1 MTEGRTFRRPPSSPG
16 HEWMDPAGPRPTA
29 PAGFYFFL
37 MQAPA
42 RQDLRRSR
50 PARICLFYRTGW
62 NRNPNKRGPVADAVK
77 PPPGDAASRP
87 D

>member
-50 PARICLFYRTGW
+50 PARIWLILSHRLEERTSAG
-62 NRNPNKRGPVADAVK
+62 R
-77 PPPGDAASRP
+77 
-87 D
+87 